1 VTTAALLGVNVSTLG
16 LPAALAACRA
26 RLAAGEGGYAC
37 FVNVHTLT
45 ESTRDPALHG
55 ALAGATFC
63 FADGMP
69 LVWLARALG
78 TPIAGRV
85 CGPDF
90 MAALLAA
97 EPDRVHGFLGGVPG
111 RAEAIAARFGVPAA
125 IHSPPMR
132 AFSPADAAEDWQ
144 ALLARC
150 PDRRPP
156 GIVWVGLG
164 APKQERWLHEVSRRA
179 PGCLLLGVG
188 AAFDFL
194 SGATPRAPEV
204 LQRAGLEWAYRLAT
218 EPRRLW
224 RRYLTTNTRF
234 AALAARAILSPR
246 SRD

>member
-1 VTTAALLGVNVSTLG
+1 MTTAALLGVSISTLG
-16 LPAALAACRA
+16 LDAALAACRA
-26 RLAAGEGGYAC
+26 RIAAGQGGYAC

-45 ESTRDPALHG
+45 ESTRDRALRD

-97 EPDRVHGFLGGVPG
+97 ERDRVHGFLGGAPG
-111 RAEAIAARFGVPAA
+111 RGEVIAGRFGVRAA
-125 IHSPPMR
+125 VHAPPMR
-132 AFSPADAAEDWQ
+132 AFSPARAAEDWE
-144 ALLARC
+144 ALLAC
-150 PDRRPP
+150 SPGGRPP
-156 GIVWVGLG
+156 EIIWVGLG

-179 PGCLLLGVG
+179 PGSLLFGVG

-194 SGATPRAPEV
+194 SGATPRAPEL
-204 LQRAGLEWAYRLAT
+204 LQRAGLEWAFRLAT

-224 RRYLTTNTRF
+224 RRYLATNTRF
-234 AALAARAILSPR
+234 AVLAGRAILSGR
-246 SRD
+246 SS